1 METNDSPSNRPIFAG
16 KVQHSLDEKHR
27 VTVPARWRRVEKLEL
42 FAIPDPRQPLLIL
55 LSEMEMQRFS
65 VELDSLP
72 GVDPV
77 ARRAFSRQ
85 FFSKAQHCPMDKQ
98 GRLVLPADLCADLG
112 LEDEVVLV
120 GGGARIE
127 VWEPSKWQEACDAE
141 QKAFS
146 DIADQLGL

>member
-1 METNDSPSNRPIFAG
+1 MTHNDSAPQAPIFAG
-16 KVQHSLDEKHR
+16 KVQHTLDEKHR
-27 VTVPARWRRVEKLEL
+27 VTVPARWRRTEKLEL

-55 LSEMEMQRFS
+55 FTELEMQRLGA
-65 VELDSLP
+65 ELESIPDL
-72 GVDPV
+72 DPV

-98 GRLVLPADLCADLG
+98 GRLVLPADLCAE
-112 LEDEVVLV
+112 LEFGSEVVLV

-127 VWEPSKWQEACDAE
+127 VWEPTKWEAVCAAE
-141 QKAFS
+141 KQTFS